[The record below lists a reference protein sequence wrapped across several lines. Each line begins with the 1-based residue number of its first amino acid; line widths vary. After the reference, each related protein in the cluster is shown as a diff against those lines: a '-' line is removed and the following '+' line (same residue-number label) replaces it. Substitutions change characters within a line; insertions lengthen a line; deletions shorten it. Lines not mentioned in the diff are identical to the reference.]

1 MLASLASVDLVVIF
15 GEDTPLAL
23 IEALAPEVLVKGADY
38 ARDQVV
44 GAEVVESHGGRVVLA
59 EIAPGYSTT
68 GVIEKLSG

>member
-23 IEALAPEVLVKGADY
+23 IEALEPEVLVKGADY

-44 GAEVVESHGGRVVLA
+44 GAEVVERHGGRVVLA
-59 EIAPGYSTT
+59 EITPGYSTT